1 MKWKKIC
8 ALICATAFINS
19 TALSAE
25 NTENNSS
32 SELKANEIDY
42 DMDTEIVSASGKVFV
57 RHAEESKNPESNVPS
72 EVNADNVDYDMKT
85 GIVTATGNVL
95 LKHGA
100 DRATGERAMYNTN
113 SQESYLIG
121 NVIVVR
127 GDLRVTCNS
136 LNNDGNGHMQADGNV
151 YGVQT
156 IAPNEKYPKGDT
168 RTFQGEHIDYYP
180 DDKGHF
186 VIATGGVLT
195 SQVEGNFTAD
205 FMEGW
210 LDEEY
215 YVGTGNVHIVNPP
228 KELEGG
234 GDRVDYYAKENGK
247 AILSGNAWAIQKNN
261 TLRGNRLTVY
271 LADEQ
276 NNSVQN
282 DDKKGTLPH
291 ENLSNSPFKN

>member
-25 NTENNSS
+25 NTETAP
-32 SELKANEIDY
+32 SELKADEIEY
-42 DMDTEIVSASGKVFV
+42 DMDTENATATGNVFV
-57 RHAEESKNPESNVPS
+57 RHEEQSKNPENVPS
-72 EVNADNVDYDMKT
+72 EVNADNVDYDMKS
-85 GIVTATGNVL
+85 GVVTATGNVL

-113 SQESYLIG
+113 TQEAYLVG

-136 LNNDGNGHMQADGNV
+136 LQSNGSGHMQADGNV

-156 IAPNEKYPKGDT
+156 IAPNEKYPHGDT
-168 RTFQGEHIDYYP
+168 RTFQGDHVDYYP
-180 DDKGHF
+180 DDKQHF
-186 VIATGGVLT
+186 VIQTGGVLS

-210 LDEEY
+210 LEDEY
-215 YVGTGNVHIVNPP
+215 YVGTGNVHIVSTP

-234 GDRVDYYAKENGK
+234 GDRIDYYAKENGK

-261 TLRGNRLTVY
+261 TLRGKRLTVY
-271 LADEQ
+271 LADSQ
-276 NNSVQN
+276 NPQVQTTEN
-282 DDKKGTLPH
+282 KGTLPH
-291 ENLSNSPFKN
+291 ENLSGSPFKN